1 MRTLP
6 ALLLFLVGCPETV
19 KTDDTAVQ
27 NGQVGLEDGDGDG
40 YTTEEG
46 DCDDEDAAISPE
58 ATELCDGRDNDCDG
72 LVDNDAGG
80 LTFYTDADGD
90 GFGDLNAPITACEQ
104 PEGTTSNASDCD
116 DTDPNTNPAAV
127 EVDCEDPVD
136 HNCDGVVTYPDAD
149 ADGFDHCVDCDDTDR
164 TVFPG
169 AVELCNGLDDD
180 CDEVVDPDSAA
191 DATTWHADADADT
204 YGDPAVSTA
213 ACSVPEGFVG
223 DATDCDDT
231 VASINPAALELCD
244 ALGVDEDCDGLI
256 GDDDPDVDPA
266 SELTWYADADAD
278 GYGNAASTTNACS
291 APGGFVADD
300 TDCNDA
306 DALFHPGASELD
318 CTDPNDYNCDGST
331 LYDDADADG
340 FAACTE
346 CDDANA
352 AVYPGATELCNGL
365 DDDCDGFIDP
375 DSASDALT
383 WYADTDMD
391 SVGDAASTAP
401 GCTAPVGYVGDS
413 TDCDDAVAPTY
424 PGAPEL
430 CNGVDD
436 DCDGTIDPDS
446 STDALTWY
454 ADADGDSYGD
464 AAATAVSCAEPAGF
478 LADKTDCDD
487 TSAAVYPGATEY
499 CNGVDDDCDGV
510 VDPDS
515 SLDALTWYA
524 DTDGDT
530 YGDVSTTTL
539 ACSEPSGF
547 VADDLDCNDADA
559 AVNPAATEVCD
570 AGDVDE
576 DCDGLSDDADPSV
589 DSSTW
594 FDWYVDADGDT
605 YGDPAVW
612 VGSCEAPAG
621 YISDN
626 TDCDD
631 TRAGVHPGG
640 TEICEALND
649 DEDCDGLADD
659 DDPSAN
665 PATMSTWYADGDG
678 DSYGTGAA
686 VAACDVPAGHASTDT
701 DCDDTDANINP
712 GEAEICDALD
722 VDEDCDGL
730 ADDDDPDAAG
740 LSSWYRDADGDT
752 YGDPATSTDACSQ
765 PSGYLSDDQDCD
777 DTDPDIN
784 PAALETCDGVD
795 EDCDGVVDDSCST
808 LCSDLVVLVY
818 TDYSSW
824 SATTCPS
831 AAGASRTGA
840 SVTFTTSAAT
850 FASNI
855 TSLAPDVAIVD
866 VPSSSLSTSVATGV
880 NNQIAAGGYVL
891 FSFWDLDGSSGTSM
905 RSALGVSTTDIYT
918 PQAMASS
925 STGTLWTISDTL
937 PASISGYSH
946 NANDNGDILTAT
958 SAGTSEVLAYYS
970 GTTTNAAIVATNSGQ
985 TIVNGF
991 LSYDWQNTDDDGDG
1005 VKDMHE
1011 LYSNEIIWITG
1022 CTP

>member
-1 MRTLP
+1 
-6 ALLLFLVGCPETV
+6 
-19 KTDDTAVQ
+19 
-27 NGQVGLEDGDGDG
+27 
-40 YTTEEG
+40 
-46 DCDDEDAAISPE
+46 
-58 ATELCDGRDNDCDG
+58 
-72 LVDNDAGG
+72 
-80 LTFYTDADGD
+80 
-90 GFGDLNAPITACEQ
+90 
-104 PEGTTSNASDCD
+104 
-116 DTDPNTNPAAV
+116 
-127 EVDCEDPVD
+127 
-136 HNCDGVVTYPDAD
+136 
-149 ADGFDHCVDCDDTDR
+149 
-164 TVFPG
+164 
-169 AVELCNGLDDD
+169 
-180 CDEVVDPDSAA
+180 
-191 DATTWHADADADT
+191 
-204 YGDPAVSTA
+204 
-213 ACSVPEGFVG
+213 
-223 DATDCDDT
+223 
-231 VASINPAALELCD
+231 
-244 ALGVDEDCDGLI
+244 
-256 GDDDPDVDPA
+256 
-266 SELTWYADADAD
+266 
-278 GYGNAASTTNACS
+278 
-291 APGGFVADD
+291 
-300 TDCNDA
+300 
-306 DALFHPGASELD
+306 
-318 CTDPNDYNCDGST
+318 
-331 LYDDADADG
+331 
-340 FAACTE
+340 
-346 CDDANA
+346 
-352 AVYPGATELCNGL
+352 
-365 DDDCDGFIDP
+365 
-375 DSASDALT
+375 
-383 WYADTDMD
+383 
-391 SVGDAASTAP
+391 
-401 GCTAPVGYVGDS
+401 
-413 TDCDDAVAPTY
+413 
-424 PGAPEL
+424 
-430 CNGVDD
+430 
-436 DCDGTIDPDS
+436 
-446 STDALTWY
+446 
-454 ADADGDSYGD
+454 
-464 AAATAVSCAEPAGF
+464 
-478 LADKTDCDD
+478 
-487 TSAAVYPGATEY
+487 
-499 CNGVDDDCDGV
+499 
-510 VDPDS
+510 
-515 SLDALTWYA
+515 
-524 DTDGDT
+524 
-530 YGDVSTTTL
+530 
-539 ACSEPSGF
+539 
-547 VADDLDCNDADA
+547 
-559 AVNPAATEVCD
+559 
-570 AGDVDE
+570 VDE

-686 VAACDVPAGHASTDT
+686 VAACDVPAGHASTAT